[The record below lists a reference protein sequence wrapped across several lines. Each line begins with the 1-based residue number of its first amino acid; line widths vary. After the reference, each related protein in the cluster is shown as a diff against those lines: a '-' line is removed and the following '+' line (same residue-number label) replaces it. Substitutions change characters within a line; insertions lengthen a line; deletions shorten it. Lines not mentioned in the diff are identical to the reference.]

1 MRQIYPQYQSADQ
14 VLTESA
20 AGTFMSRVYAWMV
33 GGLAVTGVTAFMVA
47 SSAAAVHAVA
57 GLFWPLAIAQLVL
70 VFGLSMVAPRVSG
83 PVAALMFLGYSFITG
98 LTFSGLFWLYQ
109 LGSVASAFFVTS
121 GAFAALSVWATV
133 TKRDLAPWSK
143 FLFIGLIGIV
153 LASLV
158 SIFVHSGMLVF
169 VINCAAVL
177 VFGGLTAFHT
187 QMLRQYYANSG
198 FKSAQALAVNGAL
211 MLYLD
216 FINLFL
222 SILSLTGRRRD

>member
-1 MRQIYPQYQSADQ
+1 VRQIYPQYQSADQ

-47 SSAAAVHAVA
+47 SSGALPLVT

-70 VFGLSMVAPRVSG
+70 VFALSALAPRVSG
-83 PVAALMFLGYSFITG
+83 PVAALMFLGYSLLTG
-98 LTFSGLFWLYQ
+98 LTFSGLFWLYKV
-109 LGSVASAFFVTS
+109 SSISSAFFIS
-121 GAFAALSVWATV
+121 AGAFAALSAYATV

-143 FLFIGLIGIV
+143 FLFIGVIGVV
-153 LASLV
+153 LASMV

-169 VINCAAVL
+169 VINCASVL

-187 QMLRQYYANSG
+187 QQLRQYYATSG
-198 FKSAQALAVNGAL
+198 YRSAQALAVNGAL